1 MRRLICFLVFL
12 GLVVSM
18 ASASFGQAVEKEG
31 FIADKFLSMPVKFVD
46 NEGDGKVEVLKEAMT
61 GDTVY
66 TFATPIDMPQS
77 GDAVEISGEISF
89 YGATMPVPFA
99 LVLVF

>member
-1 MRRLICFLVFL
+1 MRKLVCFLVFL
-12 GLVVSM
+12 GLVVSL
-18 ASASFGQAVEKEG
+18 ASVSFGQTAEKEG

-46 NEGDGKVEVLKEAMT
+46 SNGDGKVEVLKEAMT

-66 TFATPIDMPQS
+66 TFSTPIDMPQS
-77 GDAVEISGEISF
+77 GDAVEISGEINH

>member
-1 MRRLICFLVFL
+1 MRKPLVFL
-12 GLVVSM
+12 FLIGIVLSQV
-18 ASASFGQAVEKEG
+18 SFGQAEKEG
-31 FIADKFLSMPVKFVD
+31 FIADKFISMPVKFVD
-46 NEGDGKVEVLKEAMT
+46 SEGDGKVDVLKEALT

-66 TFATPIDMPQS
+66 TFPNPIDMPQS